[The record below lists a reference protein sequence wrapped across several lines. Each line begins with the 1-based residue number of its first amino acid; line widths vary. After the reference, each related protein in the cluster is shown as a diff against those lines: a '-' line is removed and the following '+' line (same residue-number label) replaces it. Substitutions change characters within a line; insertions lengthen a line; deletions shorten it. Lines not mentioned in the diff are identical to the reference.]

1 MWKHIELLLM
11 YGRGTASIAEQVGCS
26 VPEAQEITNDFF
38 NSFPKVKKWMD
49 ETEKSAK
56 EKGYVEDFWGRR
68 RRLPD
73 IQLPKFTVKDVSKNT
88 TTEFN
93 PLLYCKGLSKKQEN
107 PKVKQYENLCLS
119 STNRKELEQIKKRA
133 LADGIEIINNGG
145 KIAQAERQS
154 VNARVQ
160 GGASTMSKIAMIKVF
175 RSKELKD
182 LGFRLLLQVHDEL
195 IGECPRGNEEKVAEV
210 LTNIMKSS
218 VEDKIPVP
226 FKCDASITSAWYE
239 DDYSNMYLK
248 IFKDVEINSEEFQKL
263 KQTVLI
269 EHCELNEKQLEH
281 LLLTF
286 IYNN

>member
-26 VPEAQEITNDFF
+26 VLEAQEITNDFF

-73 IQLPKFTVKDVSKNT
+73 IQLPKFTVKDVSENK

-133 LADGIEIINNGG
+133 LADGIEITNNGG

-226 FKCDASITSAWYE
+226 FKCDASITSVWYE
-239 DDYSNMYLK
+239 DDYGDSLQ
-248 IFKDVEINSEEFQKL
+248 KDYHKLLDSGLTVEQAFNAIKNEHTECTEEQIKTL
-263 KQTVLI
+263 
-269 EHCELNEKQLEH
+269 LNL
-281 LLLTF
+281 
-286 IYNN
+286 

>member
-133 LADGIEIINNGG
+133 LADGIEITNNGG

-226 FKCDASITSAWYE
+226 FKCDASITSVWYE
-239 DDYSNMYLK
+239 DDYGDSLQ
-248 IFKDVEINSEEFQKL
+248 KDYHKLLDSGLTVEQAFNAIKNEHTECTEEQIKTL
-263 KQTVLI
+263 
-269 EHCELNEKQLEH
+269 LNL
-281 LLLTF
+281 
-286 IYNN
+286 

>member
-133 LADGIEIINNGG
+133 LADGIEITNNGG

-175 RSKELKD
+175 HSKELKD

-226 FKCDASITSAWYE
+226 FKCDASITSVWYE
-239 DDYSNMYLK
+239 DDYGDSLQ
-248 IFKDVEINSEEFQKL
+248 KDYHKLLDSGLTVEQAFNTIKNEHTECTEEQIKTF
-263 KQTVLI
+263 
-269 EHCELNEKQLEH
+269 LNL
-281 LLLTF
+281 
-286 IYNN
+286 

>member
-11 YGRGTASIAEQVGCS
+11 YGRGTTSIAEQVGCS

-133 LADGIEIINNGG
+133 LADGIEITNNGG

-218 VEDKIPVP
+218 VEDRIPVP
-226 FKCDASITSAWYE
+226 FKCDADIADVWYYN
-239 DDYSNMYLK
+239 DYGDSLQ
-248 IFKDVEINSEEFQKL
+248 KDYHKLLDSGLTVEQAFNTIKNEHTECTEEQIKTF
-263 KQTVLI
+263 
-269 EHCELNEKQLEH
+269 LNL
-281 LLLTF
+281 
-286 IYNN
+286 